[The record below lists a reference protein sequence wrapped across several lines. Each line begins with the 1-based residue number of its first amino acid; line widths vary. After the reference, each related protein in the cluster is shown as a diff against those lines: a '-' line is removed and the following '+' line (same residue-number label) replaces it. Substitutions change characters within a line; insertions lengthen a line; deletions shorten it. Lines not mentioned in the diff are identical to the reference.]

1 MAQSTLNQEDVKVLD
16 SLRQRIS
23 QLTNNIASLKS
34 DVLRSN
40 PLPPWYVDLSILDR
54 DSTSM
59 HDFICD

>member
-40 PLPPWYVDLSILDR
+40 PLPPWYIDPETLDR
-54 DSTSM
+54 DSANM
-59 HDFICD
+59 HGFICD